1 MMGSLTNDQFEFLHF
16 YYNLLNTIE
25 EGFEYVIDSFTNLD
39 LTDAD
44 QVFKDILAAF
54 YHVDSSNDMLLS
66 LLTEEENDLVQDVKT
81 FDQVILTLDDESTI
95 FLTPDKHEAFV
106 RNQLAPVYLAWKEKI
121 QSKLQPYIVH

>member
-1 MMGSLTNDQFEFLHF
+1 MGSLTNDQFEFLHF

-25 EGFEYVIDSFTNLD
+25 EGFGYVIDSFTNLD

-66 LLTEEENDLVQDVKT
+66 LLTEEESDLVQDVKT
-81 FDQVILTLDDESTI
+81 FDQVILTLDGESTI
-95 FLTPDKHEAFV
+95 FLTPDKHQAFV